1 MPCMHGKTL
10 SWGASER
17 VGITLVV
24 GMDLERY
31 KMHTMPK
38 DHVDPTHFS
47 TILLAQSPVPRSMCS
62 PGQWASTKA
71 PVSCRCLSPIQSSV

>member
-1 MPCMHGKTL
+1 MPCTHWQDVVFGH
-10 SWGASER
+10 SER
-17 VGITLVV
+17 VGTTLVV
-24 GMDLERY
+24 GMDLKRY
-31 KMHTMPK
+31 KMHTKPK